1 LEELMVELNEKDFA
15 EKVEQSQR
23 PVLLD
28 FSAVWCPPCVKLKP
42 VIERI
47 ALEFQDKLDVFG
59 IDVDENAFLS
69 QRFNI
74 VSVPTMIFFRGGK
87 EVKKIIGLK
96 DFDTLKR
103 EVEAVI

>member
-1 LEELMVELNEKDFA
+1 VEELMVELNEKDFA
-15 EKVEQSQR
+15 EKVEQAQR

-28 FSAVWCPPCVKLKP
+28 FSATWCPPCVRLKP
-42 VIERI
+42 VVERL
-47 ALEFQDKLDVFG
+47 ALEFQGKLDVFG

>member
-1 LEELMVELNEKDFA
+1 MVEINENEFSD
-15 EKVEQSQR
+15 KVEQSQK

-28 FSAVWCPPCVKLKP
+28 FSAVWCPPCAKLKP
-42 VIERI
+42 VVERI
-47 ALEFQDKLDVFG
+47 ALEFQDKLDVYG
-59 IDVDENAFLS
+59 VNVDESPYLS